1 MTAARHYNSRGD
13 SHGSPRAPK
22 RNRLRIVVTRTC
34 RYLRVFATSL
44 GSLLVIG
51 FDGAS
56 AQGDN
61 TQALQTVRSE
71 IRLLEDRLAS
81 QQAEREGGLLALK
94 EAELRSAAAAG
105 ALREV
110 RERLVAQLARQQ
122 VLQEDTRQ
130 AGARLDRERGA
141 LAEQVLMS
149 YVAGRQEM
157 LKLLLNQG
165 SPSRLGRM
173 VVYYDYLNRARSQRL
188 DAVEVEIETSM
199 RLGTESALVARDL
212 RRLEQTQTDE
222 LNVLESS
229 RTERLSVLATLER
242 DLATSGGKMRQLRGE
257 EQRLGELLAG
267 LENSLERFPPEAEG
281 DFPRVRGEL
290 AWPVSGSLV
299 SDFGQ
304 ARAGGQLRWN
314 GVVVGAPG
322 GTPVRAVHYGRVAYA
337 DWLPGLGLLIILD
350 HGDGYMSLYGHNG
363 ALLRESGAWVAPGEV
378 IAFVGDTG
386 GQTQTALYFEIR
398 QNGEPIDPHPWM
410 GRDLGAVR

>member
-1 MTAARHYNSRGD
+1 M
-13 SHGSPRAPK
+13 
-22 RNRLRIVVTRTC
+22 TRTF
-34 RYLRVFATSL
+34 RHFRVFATSL

-51 FDGAS
+51 FDSAS
-56 AQGDN
+56 AQGDD

-71 IRLLEDRLAS
+71 IRILEDRLAG

-94 EAELRSAAAAG
+94 EAELKSATAAG

-110 RERLVAQLARQQ
+110 RERLVAQLARQL
-122 VLQEDTRQ
+122 VLQEDTRL
-130 AGARLDRERGA
+130 AGVRLDRERGV

-188 DAVEVEIETSM
+188 DAVEVEIETST
-199 RLGTESALVARDL
+199 RLATESALVAREL

-229 RTERLSVLATLER
+229 RTERLSVLAKLEQ
-242 DLATSGGKMRQLRGE
+242 DLATSGDEMRQLRGE
-257 EQRLGELLAG
+257 EQRLRELLAG
-267 LENSLERFPPEAEG
+267 LENSLERFPLEADG

-290 AWPVSGSLV
+290 AWPISGSLV
-299 SDFGQ
+299 RDFGQ

-314 GVVVGAPG
+314 GVVVRAPG

-337 DWLPGLGLLIILD
+337 DWLPGLGLLIIVD
-350 HGDGYMSLYGHNG
+350 HGDGYMSLYGHNE
-363 ALLRESGAWVAPGEV
+363 ALLRGSGAWVAPGEV
-378 IAFVGDTG
+378 IAFVGDSG
-386 GQTQTALYFEIR
+386 GQAQTALYFEIR
-398 QNGEPIDPHPWM
+398 QNG
-410 GRDLGAVR
+410 

>member
-149 YVAGRQEM
+149 YVTGRQQM

-173 VVYYDYLNRARSQRL
+173 LVYYDYLNRARSQRL

-229 RTERLSVLATLER
+229 RTERLSVLATLEQ

-410 GRDLGAVR
+410 SRDLGAVR